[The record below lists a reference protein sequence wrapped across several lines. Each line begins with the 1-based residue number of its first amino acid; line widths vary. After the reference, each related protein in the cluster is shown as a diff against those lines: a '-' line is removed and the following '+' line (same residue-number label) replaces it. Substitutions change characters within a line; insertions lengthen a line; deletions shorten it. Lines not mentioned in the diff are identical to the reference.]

1 MIESLVGA
9 LYVIIETLNPVFMFI
24 AGNLFICVVL
34 GAMVT
39 IGFMD
44 HEKEKE

>member
-9 LYVIIETLNPVFMFI
+9 LYVFIDTLNPVFVFV
-24 AGNLFICVVL
+24 ASNLFICVVL
-34 GAMVT
+34 GGMIT

-44 HEKEKE
+44 HEKEK